1 MVIPGSP
8 MARDDAGLWQTR
20 ADGCTSLGGCTSLKG
35 KRMSDIKL
43 VRTHRLTV
51 AQARAVAQRS
61 ADDLAREYD
70 LVSEWH
76 GDTLHFHRSG
86 VEGHMRVTDREIALD
101 VKLGFLLRAF
111 KGKFEQN
118 IGKHLD
124 ELLAEPVA
132 PVAEASPLA
141 KAGAPRAPGKL
152 PPAKGEPKRAAKAS
166 AGKA

>member
-1 MVIPGSP
+1 
-8 MARDDAGLWQTR
+8 
-20 ADGCTSLGGCTSLKG
+20 
-35 KRMSDIKL
+35 MSDIKL

-111 KGKFEQN
+111 KAKFEHG
-118 IGKHLD
+118 IARHLD
-124 ELLAEPVA
+124 ELLAAPATPAEPAVA
-132 PVAEASPLA
+132 VQEKVRKPT
-141 KAGAPRAPGKL
+141 AGAARSTAKP
-152 PPAKGEPKRAAKAS
+152 PPAKGGNRKV
-166 AGKA
+166 